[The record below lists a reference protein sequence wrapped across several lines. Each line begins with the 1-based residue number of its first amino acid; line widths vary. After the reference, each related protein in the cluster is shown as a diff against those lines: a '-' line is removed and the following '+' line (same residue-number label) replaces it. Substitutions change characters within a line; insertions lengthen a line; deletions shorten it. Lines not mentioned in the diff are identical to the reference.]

1 MVCKWEMSTIDV
13 KYYITKAGKQNMS
26 ASEMIGGLKIHTAL
40 HELVRLWSL
49 HGHHRNQ
56 TAQTPL

>member
-1 MVCKWEMSTIDV
+1 MSTIDV